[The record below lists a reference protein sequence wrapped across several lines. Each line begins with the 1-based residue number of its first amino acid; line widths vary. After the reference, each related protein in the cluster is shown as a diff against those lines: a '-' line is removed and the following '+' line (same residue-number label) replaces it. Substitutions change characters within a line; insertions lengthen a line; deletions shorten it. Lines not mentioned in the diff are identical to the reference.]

1 MGAVTQPAASLFHP
15 FTKWLLAS
23 KMLCMSKLR
32 TSALAPGSVQSEI
45 RAMSLLAD
53 EVGGINMAQGI
64 CDTEVPLVVR
74 EAAKTAIDEG
84 HNIYTRQDG
93 ILRLRKAIA
102 ADWQR
107 RNAITLDPE
116 REVMVTSGATG
127 AFYSAALALL
137 DAGDEAILFE
147 PLYGYHAGTLRSM
160 SVVPVIVPLVYGA
173 GWSLDIDV
181 VRAAITPKTR
191 LIVINT
197 PSNPAGKVFTRTEL
211 QALAELAIE
220 HDLFV
225 FSDEIYEHFVYTGH
239 EHISIA
245 ILPGMRSRTIT
256 LSGFSKTF
264 SVTGWR
270 VGSLV
275 ADAKWTPSI
284 GYFHDLTYVC
294 APAPFQHGCA
304 AGLEQLPPSFYAD
317 LASDHERKRAQTL
330 AALSE
335 AGLTPHTP
343 DGAYYILADATPL
356 NGATAAEKARDLLR
370 RTGVA
375 SVAGSAFFRKGG
387 GENLLRFCF
396 AKRDADLDEACQRL
410 RRLKD
415 S

>member
-1 MGAVTQPAASLFHP
+1 
-15 FTKWLLAS
+15 
-23 KMLCMSKLR
+23 MLCMSKLR

-45 RAMSLLAD
+45 RAMSLLSD
-53 EVGGINMAQGI
+53 QTGGINMAQGI
-64 CDTEVPLVVR
+64 CDTEVPAVVR
-74 EAAKTAIDEG
+74 QAAKAAIDEG

-107 RNAITLDPE
+107 RNAITLDPD

-127 AFYSAALALL
+127 AFHSAAMALL
-137 DAGDEAILFE
+137 DAGDEAVLFE

-160 SVVPVIVPLVYGA
+160 GVVPVIVPLVYGSWA
-173 GWSLDIDV
+173 LDIDA
-181 VRAAITPKTR
+181 VRAALTPKTR

-211 QALAELAIE
+211 QALAELAVE

-225 FSDEIYEHFVYTGH
+225 FSDEIYEHFVYPGH
-239 EHISIA
+239 EHISFA
-245 ILPGMRSRTIT
+245 TLPGMRTRTVT

-294 APAPFQHGCA
+294 APAPLQHGCA
-304 AGLEQLPPSFYAD
+304 AGLEQLPPSFYTDMAR
-317 LASDHERKRAQTL
+317 DHAAKRARTL
-330 AALSE
+330 AALTA

-356 NGATAAEKARDLLR
+356 HGGNAAEKARDLLR

-375 SVAGSAFFRKGG
+375 AVAGSAFFRKGG

-396 AKRDADLDEACQRL
+396 AKRDADLEEACKRL
-410 RRLKD
+410 RRLKV